1 MGLCPDTPSGLSCGC
16 RSMACQGRVDYSWT
30 ARIFLTGTMD
40 REYLNKETTTAA
52 ANSILPP
59 MQYLYAEKEISEIA
73 AIISLLAQAIALK
86 DFSTIDSENKKQLEA
101 LEDFDSIGAS
111 IELLARFTMRVN
123 PNFSEKDFQKLRDV
137 SMDCYRS
144 NYRRR
149 MESFWK
155 GLHNWQRLFEGCR
168 FFQPHISQQ

>member
-1 MGLCPDTPSGLSCGC
+1 
-16 RSMACQGRVDYSWT
+16 MACQGRVDYSWT

-40 REYLNKETTTAA
+40 REYLNKETAITG
-52 ANSILPP
+52 ANGALPP
-59 MQYLYAEKEISEIA
+59 MQYLYEEKEISEIA

-86 DFSTIDSENKKQLEA
+86 DFSTIDSENQKQLEA
-101 LEDFDSIGAS
+101 LEDFESIGAS
-111 IELLARFTMRVN
+111 MELLARFTTRVN
-123 PNFSEKDFQKLRDV
+123 PNFGEEDFQKLHDV

-155 GLHNWQRLFEGCR
+155 GLHNWQRLFAGCW
-168 FFQPHISQQ
+168 FFQNFTNQV

>member
-1 MGLCPDTPSGLSCGC
+1 
-16 RSMACQGRVDYSWT
+16 MACQGRVDYSWT

-52 ANSILPP
+52 ANSTLPP

-73 AIISLLAQAIALK
+73 AIISLLSQAIALK
-86 DFSTIDSENKKQLEA
+86 DFSTIDSGNKKQLEA
-101 LEDFDSIGAS
+101 LEDFESIAAS
-111 IELLARFTMRVN
+111 IELLARFTTRVN
-123 PNFSEKDFQKLRDV
+123 PNFGEEDFQKLHDV

-155 GLHNWQRLFEGCR
+155 GLHNWQRLFEGCQ